1 MVSQGTNYPV
11 SADKNERYYFEPGKH
26 LNPISEAL
34 DYKNYSEVVGSIIEV
49 TRFTEFAGK
58 PPCLACSRT
67 ISSLGAM

>member
-11 SADKNERYYFEPGKH
+11 SADKNESDRLQLKNNLKAF
-26 LNPISEAL
+26 SEVPN
-34 DYKNYSEVVGSIIEV
+34 YKFYSEVVGSIIEV

-58 PPCLACSRT
+58 PPCFACSRT